1 VKCYDIA
8 VVALGVRPC
17 VSPCDERPVESDVPP
32 ERIVDSIYL
41 IRFEKVMLDHDLA
54 SLYGVTTGALV
65 QAVKRNAERLPED
78 FMFQL
83 SEEEF
88 ANLKSQIVIS
98 SWRGRRTA
106 PYALT
111 EQGVAMLSGVL
122 RSPRAVAVN
131 VEIMRTFVRL
141 RRLLLSQEGM
151 ARKLAELEQRY
162 DLKFKIVFDAIREIM
177 TPETPPKP
185 RKIGFRHDES

>member
-1 VKCYDIA
+1 
-8 VVALGVRPC
+8 VVSKP
-17 VSPCDERPVESDVPP
+17 PKTIVPP
-32 ERIVDSIYL
+32 ERIEDAIYL
-41 IRFEKVMLDHDLA
+41 IRSEKVILDHDLA
-54 SLYGVTTGALV
+54 SLYGVTTGALI
-65 QAVKRNAERLPED
+65 QAVKRNSERFPVD

-83 SEEEF
+83 SEDEF

-98 SWRGRRTA
+98 SWGGRRTA
-106 PYALT
+106 PYAFT

-151 ARKLAELEQRY
+151 ARKLADLEQRY
-162 DLKFKIVFDAIREIM
+162 DRQFKIVFDAIREIM
-177 TPETPPKP
+177 APETPPKP
-185 RKIGFRHDES
+185 RQIGFRPQES